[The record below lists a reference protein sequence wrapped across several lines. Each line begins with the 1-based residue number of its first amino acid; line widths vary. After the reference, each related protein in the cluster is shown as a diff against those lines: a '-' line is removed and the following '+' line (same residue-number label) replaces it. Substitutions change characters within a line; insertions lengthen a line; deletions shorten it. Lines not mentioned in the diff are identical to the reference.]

1 MDIRFVCV
9 CFQELQ
15 QEACDWV
22 LSKTWIY
29 RDFVIMFKLLMIT
42 SCLFTACGMVLY
54 SCYKE
59 GIKVGVWETNG
70 RKQMYKFGQASVF
83 R

>member
-1 MDIRFVCV
+1 M
-9 CFQELQ
+9 L
-15 QEACDWV
+15 
-22 LSKTWIY
+22 
-29 RDFVIMFKLLMIT
+29 KLLMTT